1 MVWFRQFSS
10 FFPSKGRDAP
20 VGVATEDHRLL
31 FDGYE
36 AVGVLGPDAEPEPEP
51 EAEAESGADDW
62 PAGFTRLGSEAEPE
76 QDVESGADDGPATF
90 TRGA

>member
-1 MVWFRQFSS
+1 MVWFRQFGS

-36 AVGVLGPDAEPEPEP
+36 AVGVLGSDAEPEPEP
-51 EAEAESGADDW
+51 EPEVESAADAG
-62 PAGFTRLGSEAEPE
+62 PAGFTRVGPEADPEP
-76 QDVESGADDGPATF
+76 DADDGPATF
-90 TRGA
+90 ARGA